1 MEERREADERFIN
14 HEKRINELEVVV
26 FETLQWHHRNDRL
39 LERMNDV
46 ETAIKHLQSG
56 AGAPKEKPEDGD
68 VQHRLRWVEKVVWM
82 AIGGVVLFEFLV
94 RVMKFN

>member
-56 AGAPKEKPEDGD
+56 AESPKEKSGNGE
-68 VQHRLRWVEKVVWM
+68 VNRRLRWVEGAICV
-82 AIGGVVLFEFLV
+82 AIGAIAMFEFLV
-94 RVMKFN
+94 RVLK